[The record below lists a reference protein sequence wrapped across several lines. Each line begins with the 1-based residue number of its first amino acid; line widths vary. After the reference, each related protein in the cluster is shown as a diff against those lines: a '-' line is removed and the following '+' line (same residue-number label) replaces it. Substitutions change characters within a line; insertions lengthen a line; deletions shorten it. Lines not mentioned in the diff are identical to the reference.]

1 MPSRER
7 AGAGRNERAPA
18 RHQFCAPSWPP
29 GATLVQIIMD
39 GGIDLTTLGWSQS
52 LERALL
58 ELGPPALEPARVAI
72 EHRKSY
78 EVLTASGP
86 RWVEL
91 GGRLRHQ
98 SQSRLELPAVGDWV
112 GLREGRIEGVMPR
125 HSVFVRQ
132 GEREHADV
140 QIIAANIDVV
150 FIVTSANADFNPRRI
165 ERYLAAVAESGAAA
179 VLVLNKTDLCTDP
192 EPWLARLGPTRVG
205 LPIAPVSALEQR
217 GKDELLRHVGP
228 TSTVALVGMSGTGK
242 STIANWLLGRE
253 ALTTGAIRAHDDRGQ
268 HTTSH
273 RELFALPGG
282 GALIDTPGMR
292 ELGLVVAPQD
302 LAAGFPEIARLASEC
317 RFGDCQHDKEP
328 GCAIA
333 AALLTGE
340 LTSEHLQHYRQLK
353 QQLAERQAKL
363 AASTTRRSRP
373 SGSASGKG
381 PPKRRR

>member
-1 MPSRER
+1 VGEFLFQRR
-7 AGAGRNERAPA
+7 RRGASLA
-18 RHQFCAPSWPP
+18 R
-29 GATLVQIIMD
+29 IIMEA
-39 GGIDLTTLGWSQS
+39 GMDLTSLGWNETLQ
-52 LERALL
+52 RALL
-58 ELGPPALEPARVAI
+58 ELGEPALEPARVAI

-78 EVLTASGP
+78 EVLSASGP

-112 GLREGRIEGVMPR
+112 GLRDGRIEGVLPR

-132 GEREHADV
+132 GEREHADI
-140 QIIAANIDVV
+140 QIIAANLDVV

-165 ERYLAAVAESGAAA
+165 ERYLAAVAESGATA
-179 VLVLNKTDLCTDP
+179 VLVLNKTDLCEDP

-205 LPIAPVSALEQR
+205 LPIACVSALTQR
-217 GKDELLRHVGP
+217 GKEELLRHVGP
-228 TSTVALVGMSGTGK
+228 TSSVALVGMSGTGK

-302 LAAGFPEIARLASEC
+302 LEAGFPEIARLASEC
-317 RFGDCQHDKEP
+317 RFGDCQHQKEP

-333 AALLTGE
+333 AAVLAGE
-340 LTSEHLQHYRQLK
+340 LTAEHVAHYHQLK
-353 QQLAERQAKL
+353 QELSQRQAKL
-363 AASTTRRSRP
+363 SVSANRRQRP
-373 SGSASGKG
+373 SAPGSGKG
-381 PPKRRR
+381 PKRGR